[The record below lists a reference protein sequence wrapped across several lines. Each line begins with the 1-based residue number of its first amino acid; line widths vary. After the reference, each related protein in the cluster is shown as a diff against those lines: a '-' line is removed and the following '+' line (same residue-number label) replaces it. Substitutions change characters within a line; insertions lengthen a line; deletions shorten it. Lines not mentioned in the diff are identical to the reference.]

1 MPDREYIEPTNTQLA
16 NFLSVA
22 APQISGL
29 EYLELRPDPGMLE
42 FFLERNPQFRQ
53 NALRIHRQFQDQ
65 IHEHT
70 EKMEKGGELQCE
82 HIRPN
87 GRRCPNRN
95 EAGSLYCGLHKSEG
109 EL

>member
-1 MPDREYIEPTNTQLA
+1 VTEREYTEPNNEQLA
-16 NFLSVA
+16 NFLSVMSPHIA
-22 APQISGL
+22 GL
-29 EYLELRPDPGMLE
+29 EHLNLKPEPAILEM
-42 FFLERNPQFRQ
+42 FLERNPTFRA
-53 NALRIHRQFQDQ
+53 NGLRLHREFQEQ

-87 GRRCPNRN
+87 GKKCPNRN

-109 EL
+109 E